1 MKVVYD
7 PEVDVLSVLL
17 SDAPVAE
24 SDQDK
29 PGVILDYDEAGNMVG
44 FEILDA
50 SKRMA
55 NPMSVEYAVTPPLR
69 PAGLMVPDA
78 TRASDRPVS
87 AAGRLSGDYRRG
99 SRESIGRSG
108 LRVDHFPEFGHIG
121 FQEIVGQGDL
131 AQPRAFERFPGFPAR
146 WPDSRQGAAAF
157 GYRDGGALLRN
168 IVEQR
173 QAFRLEL
180 GHAYRMVG
188 HTAIINWPILVR

>member
-69 PAGLMVPDA
+69 PAGRPDG
-78 TRASDRPVS
+78 
-87 AAGRLSGDYRRG
+87 AGCYQS
-99 SRESIGRSG
+99 
-108 LRVDHFPEFGHIG
+108 
-121 FQEIVGQGDL
+121 
-131 AQPRAFERFPGFPAR
+131 
-146 WPDSRQGAAAF
+146 
-157 GYRDGGALLRN
+157 
-168 IVEQR
+168 QR
-173 QAFRLEL
+173 QASFRCW
-180 GHAYRMVG
+180 
-188 HTAIINWPILVR
+188 TT